1 MKKKTHYEDKSGSAA
16 CGALVTSRYLTR
28 TAISV
33 DCPKC
38 KEKLGGL
45 KK

>member
-1 MKKKTHYEDKSGSAA
+1 MKKKTHYEDKTKAAA
-16 CGALVTSRYLTR
+16 CGSMATSRYLTR
-28 TAISV
+28 IEKNV

-38 KEKLGGL
+38 REKLED

>member
-1 MKKKTHYEDKSGSAA
+1 MKKKTHYENKNKEASCGSMA
-16 CGALVTSRYLTR
+16 TSRYLTR
-28 TAISV
+28 IEKSV

-38 KEKLGGL
+38 KEKLGV